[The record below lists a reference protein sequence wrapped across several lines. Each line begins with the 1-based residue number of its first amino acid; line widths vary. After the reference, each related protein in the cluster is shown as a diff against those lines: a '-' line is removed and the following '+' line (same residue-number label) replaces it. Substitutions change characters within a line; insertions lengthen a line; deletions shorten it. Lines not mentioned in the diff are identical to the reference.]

1 MEAMQQAWEVTTKGT
16 NTMTNAHDPTFPNIG
31 DHAGPMPGLTAIEH
45 AALVTGQPCSGTPWL
60 DDMIRAQRRERLA
73 GQASE
78 QDIRHYQDFKQ
89 YTTMYGT
96 PDGSPVPKYS
106 REQARYRYADALI
119 AALEGDKE

>member
-1 MEAMQQAWEVTTKGT
+1 MQQAWEVTTKGT

-73 GQASE
+73 GQIAA
-78 QDIRHYQDFKQ
+78 QLA
-89 YTTMYGT
+89 TTAT
-96 PDGSPVPKYS
+96 PEYWSV
-106 REQARYRYADALI
+106 QVADNLI
-119 AALEGDKE
+119 AALEGGGK

>member
-16 NTMTNAHDPTFPNIG
+16 NTMNDDNQTTPAKPWWG
-31 DHAGPMPGLTAIEH
+31 YKGMSAIEH

-60 DDMIRAQRRERLA
+60 DEMIAKARRERLA

-78 QDIRHYQDFKQ
+78 QDIRHHQEFKQ
-89 YTTMYGT
+89 CTTMYGT

-106 REQARYRYADALI
+106 REQARYRYVDVLI
-119 AALEGDKE
+119 AALEGGAK